1 MGRNAE
7 LPPLATG
14 GGFRSTCKGGLVV
27 EGSRRGNHSDPLRA
41 RPTVYKG
48 IEMRSRLEAEWA
60 ASFDEM
66 GWPWEYEPCAYA
78 DERGRYLPDF
88 RLREDDG
95 RVTFIEVKGWLG
107 DPVPVMEQMEICLS
121 SEPTATLMLRVGSDL
136 IGDWE
141 GSIYEVD
148 GERWIIWFDQADLH
162 SGYIGV
168 FRAVPLDGQA
178 PLPLP
183 LHMKYPRPY
192 SFIQPAA

>member
-1 MGRNAE
+1 
-7 LPPLATG
+7 
-14 GGFRSTCKGGLVV
+14 
-27 EGSRRGNHSDPLRA
+27 
-41 RPTVYKG
+41 
-48 IEMRSRLEAEWA
+48 
-60 ASFDEM
+60 
-66 GWPWEYEPCAYA
+66 
-78 DERGRYLPDF
+78 
-88 RLREDDG
+88 
-95 RVTFIEVKGWLG
+95 
-107 DPVPVMEQMEICLS
+107 VPVMEQMEICLS